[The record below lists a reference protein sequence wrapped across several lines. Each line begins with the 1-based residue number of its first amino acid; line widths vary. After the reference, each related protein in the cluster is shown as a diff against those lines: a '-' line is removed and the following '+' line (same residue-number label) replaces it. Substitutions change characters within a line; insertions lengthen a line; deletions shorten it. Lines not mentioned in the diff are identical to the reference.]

1 MTIVEFIILVLVAGV
16 LGAVTQSLFGFK
28 VGGFF
33 ISVILGFVGGWF
45 GTWIAEQLNLP
56 PIVSIHIQG
65 VDGGFPVIW
74 SIAGCLIITCGV
86 AWMQRKGAKEEKKK

>member
-1 MTIVEFIILVLVAGV
+1 MTIMEFIILVIVAGI

-33 ISVILGFVGGWF
+33 ISVVLGFIGGWLGNF
-45 GTWIAEQLNLP
+45 LAGQLNLP
-56 PIVSIHIQG
+56 RIVYLGIDRVG
-65 VDGGFPVIW
+65 EYAVLW